1 MNAKRF
7 FALLL
12 SVLMVAACF
21 VSVVSADDV
30 ADKFAPTNEE
40 SIQLYEGG
48 QGAAYGGFGKG
59 ASFGAKV
66 TVAAGKRLTQINF
79 HALATYNNNNNQI
92 AFKVYQWDTD
102 YATTVKG
109 KVLAQTTI
117 YNHADNAPL
126 DVILPTNRNLTG
138 ELLWTATY
146 VDGGSQMTPW
156 GTDGTGVEGVI
167 FFGNGAPGAAF
178 CCGITIGDALTVEP
192 ASYTATFMADGAEIA
207 KETFLEGDKELI
219 NVPEVPAKEGF
230 WADWEAYT
238 LGNADIVINAV
249 YTDASGAIKPE
260 IEDATK
266 VTAFSED
273 HLTYLRADGC
283 MGKINRDGSASFI
296 GTWAIDSEIDAYAT
310 INYLQLMK
318 KHYVNYDGQKTIPN
332 KSHKYNV
339 VAVKVVAPP
348 VALESTPNMTVIVGR
363 NTEIYGIEVANE
375 IKCDNSVEYWIFD
388 FSDEAD
394 FTSDAINSMKINWAY
409 AYGEESN
416 LGAEF
421 KILGFQF
428 FDNMD
433 EAVAATDKELADM
446 PQDSVEDTTAAPD
459 ADEDPADT
467 SKDDEPADTSKDDEP
482 ADTSKTEDGTNKAED
497 SNKTEDTNKSEDTNK
512 TEDSKADGTAAP
524 DAETEAEKSGCG
536 AVVGFGA
543 IAVLAAAAAAVVL
556 KKKD

>member
-1 MNAKRF
+1 MNAKRIL
-7 FALLL
+7 ALLL

-21 VSVVSADDV
+21 VSVASADDA

-40 SIQLYEGG
+40 PIQLYDGA

-59 ASFGAKV
+59 GSFGAKV

-79 HALATYNNNNNQI
+79 HALATYNNNTNQI
-92 AFKVYQWDTD
+92 AFRVYQWDTD
-102 YATTVKG
+102 YKTTVNG
-109 KVLAQTTI
+109 TVLAQTTI
-117 YNHADNAPL
+117 FNHVDNAPL

-146 VDGGSQMTPW
+146 IDGGSQMTPW
-156 GTDGTGVEGVI
+156 GTDGTGADGVT
-167 FFGNGAPGAAF
+167 FFGNGVAGGPF

-192 ASYTATFMADGAEIA
+192 ATYTATFVADGEEIG

-219 NVPEVPAKEGF
+219 NIPEVPAKEGF

-238 LGNADIVINAV
+238 LGNADITINAV

-260 IEDATK
+260 ILDATK
-266 VTAFSED
+266 MTAFSED
-273 HLTYLRADGC
+273 HASYLRGEGC
-283 MGKINRDGSASFI
+283 TSKVNRDGSVSFI
-296 GTWAIDSEIDAYAT
+296 GNWALDGDIDAYAT

-318 KHYVNYDGQKTIPN
+318 KYYEGYDSQKSLPN
-332 KSHKYNV
+332 KSHQYNV

-348 VALESTPNMTVIVGR
+348 VSLESDPNMTVIVGR
-363 NTEIYGIEVANE
+363 NTEIYGIDVANE
-375 IKCDNSVEYWIFD
+375 IKCNNSVEYWIFD
-388 FSDEAD
+388 FSEEAD
-394 FTSDAINSMKINWAY
+394 FTSDTINSMKINWAY
-409 AYGEESN
+409 AYGEEDN

-428 FDNMD
+428 FDNME

-446 PQDSVEDTTAAPD
+446 PQDSVEDATANPD
-459 ADEDPADT
+459 DEPADT

-482 ADTSKTEDGTNKAED
+482 ADTSKDDEPADTSKDDQPADSSKPADSAKPDDSSKAE
-497 SNKTEDTNKSEDTNK
+497 
-512 TEDSKADGTAAP
+512 GTTSAS
-524 DAETEAEKSGCG
+524 DAETEGEKSGCG

-543 IAVLAAAAAAVVL
+543 VAVLAAAAAAVVL